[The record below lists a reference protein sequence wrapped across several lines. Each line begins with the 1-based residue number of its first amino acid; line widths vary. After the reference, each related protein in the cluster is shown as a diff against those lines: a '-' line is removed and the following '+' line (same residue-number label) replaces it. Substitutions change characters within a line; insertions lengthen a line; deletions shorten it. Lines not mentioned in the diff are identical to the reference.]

1 MLGEDYYR
9 LTEVEAT
16 PSQPAGALVE
26 VQSPTVAAC
35 EPLPS
40 DDASLLPEFEFDDAA
55 FPFAEAPLAEPLA
68 ELASLVEG
76 VVEVE
81 ESVAVP
87 PGSWHC
93 QEESGAQEPSTCSR
107 HWAYAIPTR

>member
-1 MLGEDYYR
+1 MLGGDHHR

-16 PSQPAGALVE
+16 PSQPPGALVE
-26 VQSPTVAAC
+26 VQSPIVAAC

-40 DDASLLPEFEFDDAA
+40 DDASLLPEFVFGDGE
-55 FPFAEAPLAEPLA
+55 FPFAEAPLAELA
-68 ELASLVEG
+68 LSVEG

-87 PGSWHC
+87 PGCWHC

-107 HWAYAIPTR
+107 HWAYAILIHQQSL